1 MFGLEETKDLYRS
14 SGFRS
19 QIRLLHAQE
28 ERHHGEHHKKGI
40 MADLFA
46 VNMDVDSPQQMR
58 RLLKV
63 SVNRKNT
70 YTSM

>member
-1 MFGLEETKDLYRS
+1 M
-14 SGFRS
+14 
-19 QIRLLHAQE
+19 LHAQD
-28 ERHHGEHHKKGI
+28 ERHHGEHHKKGF

-46 VNMDVDSPQQMR
+46 AIMDVDGPQQMR